1 VRFARH
7 LAAALAA
14 VAAVVA
20 LGLGLEHSS
29 AVARLLGV
37 PPGATGP
44 SQREI
49 RLSNPPPGTVF
60 VRGSGG
66 KGRLASVPRRSDG
79 APPDLGATSE
89 VVRTTLLEALII
101 AVAAGLAAEGR
112 RYRRQRR
119 RAALAA
125 DDTAAEGTAAAP
137 GPPAGTTRERD
148 RSK

>member
-29 AVARLLGV
+29 AVARLIGV
-37 PPGATGP
+37 PPGAVGP
-44 SQREI
+44 AQREI
-49 RLSNPPPGTVF
+49 QLSNPQPGTVF
-60 VRGSGG
+60 VRGPGG
-66 KGRLASVPRRSDG
+66 KGQPVSAARRPDG

-89 VVRTTLLEALII
+89 VVRITLLEALII
-101 AVAAGLAAEGR
+101 AAVAGLAAEGR

-119 RAALAA
+119 RAVLAA
-125 DDTAAEGTAAAP
+125 DDTAGAAAA
-137 GPPAGTTRERD
+137 AGRAG
-148 RSK
+148 SGGS